1 MPIKQKQEH
10 LLILRFSAMGDV
22 AMTVP
27 VVRALAQQYPDIKI
41 TVASRAG
48 YKAFFEG
55 IHNVSFFEADFS
67 KHHKGILGLWRLFR
81 QLRNLHITTV
91 ADLHNVM
98 RSKVVTKLF
107 ALTGIKTATTDKLR
121 TERAQLI
128 EPINKVFKPLP
139 QVTHRHIDALA
150 KLGYSVDIN
159 KVNLPEK
166 AVLSKDITAVTGIK
180 TGNWI
185 GIAPFAQHNGK
196 VYPKDLM
203 VEVIHELANAP
214 DTKVFLFGGSNAE
227 AEILRQYANSHQN
240 IVVIAAG
247 IFTLQQELKLISN
260 LDVMVSMDS
269 ANAHMAAMLDVKVV
283 TLWGATHPYA
293 GFGPFRQ
300 PLSNALLSDREQF
313 PMLPTSIYGNK
324 QVPGYENA
332 MRTIIPLAVVNK
344 VNEVLSR

>member
-27 VVRALAQQYPDIKI
+27 VVRALAQQYPGLKI

-48 YKAFFEG
+48 YKAFFED
-55 IHNVSFFEADFS
+55 IYNVSFFEADFS
-67 KHHKGILGLWRLFR
+67 ERHKGVLGLWKLFR
-81 QLRNLHITTV
+81 QLRNLHITAV

-121 TERAQLI
+121 KERAQLI
-128 EPINKVFKPLP
+128 APIIKVFKPLP
-139 QVTHRHIDALA
+139 QVTHRHADALA
-150 KLGYSVDIN
+150 KLGYNIDID
-159 KVNLPEK
+159 KVILPEK
-166 AVLSKDITAVTGIK
+166 ALLDEDITNVSGFK
-180 TGNWI
+180 TCRWI
-185 GIAPFAQHNGK
+185 GIAPFAQHTGK

-203 VEVIHELANAP
+203 VEVLHELANAP
-214 DTKVFLFGGSNAE
+214 DTKVFLFGGSKAE
-227 AEILRQYANSHQN
+227 ADILRQYANSQKN
-240 IVVIAAG
+240 IVVIAGG

-269 ANAHMAAMLDVKVV
+269 ANAHMAAMLGVKVI

-300 PLSNALLSDREQF
+300 PVSNALLSDREQF

-332 MRTIIPLAVVNK
+332 MRTITPLAVVNK

>member
-27 VVRALAQQYPDIKI
+27 VVRALAQQYPNLKI

-48 YKAFFEG
+48 YKAFFED
-55 IHNVSFFEADFS
+55 IHNVGFFEADFS
-67 KHHKGILGLWRLFR
+67 KSHKGIVGLWKLFW
-81 QLRNLHITTV
+81 QLRNLHITAV

-121 TERAQLI
+121 KERAQLI
-128 EPINKVFKPLP
+128 APISKVFKPLT
-139 QVTHRHIDALA
+139 QVTRRHTDALV
-150 KLGYSVDIN
+150 KLGYNIDID
-159 KVNLPEK
+159 KVILPQK
-166 AVLSKDITAVTGIK
+166 ALLSEDITASTGVK
-180 TGNWI
+180 TGKWI
-185 GIAPFAQHNGK
+185 GIAPFAQHTGK
-196 VYPKDLM
+196 VYPKDLI
-203 VEVIHELANAP
+203 VEVIHQLANAP
-214 DTKVFLFGGSNAE
+214 DIKVFLFGGSKSE
-227 AEILRQYANSHQN
+227 AEILHQYANSHQN

-269 ANAHMAAMLDVKVV
+269 ANAHMAAMLEVKVI

-300 PLSNALLSDREQF
+300 PVNNALLSDRDQF

-332 MRTIIPLAVVNK
+332 MRTITPLAVVNK